1 MDTIS
6 FTYNWNNKLNCN
18 FFTTIRALNPG
29 KYHTGVQHEV
39 FLKDDCLGIAEVV
52 SVKAIYGR
60 DINEYIAGLDTG
72 YSVEETLKILSR
84 MYKCDVSAKQFSFV
98 LYKYTTK
105 AGEKS

>member
-6 FTYNWNNKLNCN
+6 FSYNWNNKLHCN
-18 FFTTIRALNPG
+18 FFTTIRALNPN
-29 KYHTGVQHEV
+29 KYRAGVQHEV
-39 FLKDDCLGIAEVV
+39 LLKDDCLGIAEIV

-72 YSVEETLKILSR
+72 YSVDETLKILSR

-98 LYKYTTK
+98 LYRYLVYRGLK
-105 AGEKS
+105 

>member
-6 FTYNWNNKLNCN
+6 FSYNWNNKLQSK

-29 KYHTGVQHEV
+29 KYRVGIKHEV
-39 FLKDDCLGIAEVV
+39 VFKGDRIGIAEVV

-72 YSVEETLKILSR
+72 YSVDDTLKILSR
-84 MYKCDVSAKQFSFV
+84 MYKCDASTKQFSFV
-98 LYKYTTK
+98 LYRF
-105 AGEKS
+105 ES